1 MDDLLVASLERP
13 RFELIPMRSAERA
26 LAALPG
32 GADVSVTANGSR
44 GLEPTLELTERLA
57 ALGHHAVPHLAARMV
72 EGPAHLRAIV
82 DRLRSVGVTAIFVP
96 AGDVP
101 EAAGPYEGA
110 ADLLEG
116 LAGMDHPFAHIGVTG
131 YPERHPFISDA
142 LTISE
147 MQRKADAGA
156 TEITTQ
162 MCFDTP
168 TIVDWV
174 AAVRARGITLP
185 IRIGVPG
192 VVDRVRL
199 VRISL
204 QVGLGDS
211 IRYLSKQPDLAT
223 KMLLGYEPDTLMREL
238 SPLLADGRIVGWHIF
253 TFNEMERTEM
263 WRKNVLT
270 DLAAR
275 TA

>member
-1 MDDLLVASLERP
+1 MRDALIDSLLGP
-13 RFELIPMRSAERA
+13 RFEVIPMRGVERA
-26 LAALPG
+26 LEALPERS
-32 GADVSVTANGSR
+32 DVSVTANASR
-44 GLEPTLELTERLA
+44 GLEPTLELSERLA
-57 ALGHHAVPHLAARMV
+57 ALGHRAVPHLAARMV
-72 EGPAHLRAIV
+72 RGPEHLRAIV
-82 DRLRSVGVTAIFVP
+82 ERLGSAGITAIFVP
-96 AGDVP
+96 AGDVA
-101 EAAGPYEGA
+101 EAAGPYDGA
-110 ADLLEG
+110 ADLLEA
-116 LAGMDHPFAHIGVTG
+116 LMTVDHPFVHLGVTG
-131 YPERHPFISDA
+131 YPERHPFIPDE

-147 MQRKADAGA
+147 MQRKADANA

-174 AAVRARGITLP
+174 ASVRARGITLP

-211 IRYLSKQPDLAT
+211 IRYLSKQPDVAT
-223 KMLLGYEPDTLMREL
+223 KMLMGYEADDLMHEL
-238 SPLLADGRIVGWHIF
+238 SSLLDDGDIAGWHIF
-253 TFNEMERTEM
+253 TFNEVERTAAWLGDM
-263 WRKNVLT
+263 LGDLT
-270 DLAAR
+270 AR